1 MLAIYMAFLVVAL
14 LLLGELFS
22 FHLVLISRQMST
34 YDFIVA
40 QREQQQKGGPAIST
54 ASSLADL
61 MKKAITCQVGGSV
74 LVVSVVIGADGCF
87 FGDLHVR

>member
-1 MLAIYMAFLVVAL
+1 MYVARTTSDTHINLMCLQAMLAIYMAFLVVAL

-40 QREQQQKGGPAIST
+40 QREQQQKGGPAVST

-61 MKKAITCQVGGSV
+61 LKKAITCQVR
-74 LVVSVVIGADGCF
+74 ATW
-87 FGDLHVR
+87 